1 MKLGTDDA
9 LYTDDNHSSDESNPK
24 QRYGDRKVPLHL
36 VPPAASIYAALGL
49 REGAQK
55 YGAWNFR
62 DTSVEAMTYIGAIRR
77 HLDAF
82 VDGED
87 MDPDRVEGLPP
98 KPHLAGAI
106 ASLAILID
114 AYECGYL
121 IDNRPK
127 PGMAS
132 VLLKRYEK

>member
-1 MKLGTDDA
+1 MPLQPR
-9 LYTDDNHSSDESNPK
+9 NPK
-24 QRYGDRKVPLHL
+24 RQCGDRKVPLHL
-36 VPPAASIYAALGL
+36 VPPAASIYAAVKLD
-49 REGAQK
+49 EGAQK

-62 DTSVEAMTYIGAIRR
+62 ETSIDAMTYVGAVRR

-87 MDPDRVEGLPP
+87 IDPDGG

-114 AYECGYL
+114 AVECGYL
-121 IDNRPK
+121 DDNRP
-127 PGMAS
+127 PTGAGAA
-132 VLLKRYEK
+132 LLKRFER